1 MSGVTLEDAIEM
13 VATLKAQQNADTE
26 VIKCLIVS
34 SMTDMPLPE
43 AWKHQVPLSVV
54 EEQLFAQSSELAK
67 KTLDAFNE
75 RVAMWN
81 GIIRSIGSE

>member
-1 MSGVTLEDAIEM
+1 MGSVSLEDVIEF
-13 VATLKAQQNADTE
+13 AGILKAQQNADTE
-26 VIKCLIVS
+26 VIKCMIIA

-54 EEQLFAQSSELAK
+54 GEHLFAQSSDLAK
-67 KTLDAFNE
+67 QTLDAFNE
-75 RVAMWN
+75 RIAMWD